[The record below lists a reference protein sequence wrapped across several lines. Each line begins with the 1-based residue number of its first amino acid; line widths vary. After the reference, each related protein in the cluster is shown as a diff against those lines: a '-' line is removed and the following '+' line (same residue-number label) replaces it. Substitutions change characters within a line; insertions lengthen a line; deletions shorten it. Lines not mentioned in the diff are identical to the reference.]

1 MEMISILC
9 MLALVLSAQLQGMH
23 SQIPV
28 NAATNDCNYLPER
41 DTHTGT
47 HTRTHTHTNTRTDTH
62 MHCWKSYC
70 VLPANGF
77 ARLFFGQIT
86 CQSCGREGLQRK
98 GGGGGGCSG
107 ENAPAKHVR
116 YMRTCY
122 FLPSWGPSEFWQ
134 LVIGS
139 SPAVR
144 CLFPNPPL
152 PSFTLCAGESKKN
165 WEDCVYAACASKR
178 GKGGICSSWA
188 KYFGSK
194 VFRLFSVHINLAPTV
209 VVAQLVHNLR
219 HSWAQRNASCKAA
232 SSSPSPLPSFSLC
245 LSVSCWRSLVK
256 IGAKLCG
263 FSAR

>member
-1 MEMISILC
+1 MKFIYGILIYIFLYNTQDIFELDLIFDVWRFKILKDDRRIVI
-9 MLALVLSAQLQGMH
+9 MLALALYAQLQGMH

-47 HTRTHTHTNTRTDTH
+47 HTHTCTHTNTQTATH

-98 GGGGGGCSG
+98 VGRGGGCSG

-144 CLFPNPPL
+144 CLFPNPL
-152 PSFTLCAGESKKN
+152 FPSSLS
-165 WEDCVYAACASKR
+165 VQASQKR
-178 GKGGICSSWA
+178 IERIAYTPRVPARGNGASVRLGQNILA
-188 KYFGSK
+188 RKYFAY
-194 VFRLFSVHINLAPTV
+194 FRCT
-209 VVAQLVHNLR
+209 
-219 HSWAQRNASCKAA
+219 
-232 SSSPSPLPSFSLC
+232 
-245 LSVSCWRSLVK
+245 
-256 IGAKLCG
+256 
-263 FSAR
+263 